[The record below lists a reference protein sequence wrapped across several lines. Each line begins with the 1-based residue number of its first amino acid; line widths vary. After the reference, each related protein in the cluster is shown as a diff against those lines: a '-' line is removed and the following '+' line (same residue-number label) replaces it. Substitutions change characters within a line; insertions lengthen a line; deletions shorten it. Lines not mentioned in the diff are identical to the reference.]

1 MIYKA
6 WIMKHHD
13 AWTWCFV
20 SAPTRYIL
28 SVKVVMMTTANV
40 EIGNTLQEVTNPM
53 ERTQNIAHLEK
64 PTLLNSSGEITN
76 HVLKLDQIILHS
88 IFRRPTRFDTVW

>member
-1 MIYKA
+1 MNHKTSRCLNMVLCVRSDGCY
-6 WIMKHHD
+6 
-13 AWTWCFV
+13 V
-20 SAPTRYIL
+20 L
-28 SVKVVMMTTANV
+28 SVVVVVMTTANV

-76 HVLKLDQIILHS
+76 YVLKLDQIILHF
-88 IFRRPTRFDTVW
+88 IRRRLVRFDTVW